1 MKKRLVALIMVYFLD
16 SYDLLDNDSAAD
28 IDNYLLVSE

>member
-1 MKKRLVALIMVYFLD
+1 MKKRLVDFLD
-16 SYDLLDNDSAAD
+16 SYDLLDNDSAVD

>member
-1 MKKRLVALIMVYFLD
+1 MKKRLVDFLD
-16 SYDLLDNDSAAD
+16 SYDLLGNDSAAD